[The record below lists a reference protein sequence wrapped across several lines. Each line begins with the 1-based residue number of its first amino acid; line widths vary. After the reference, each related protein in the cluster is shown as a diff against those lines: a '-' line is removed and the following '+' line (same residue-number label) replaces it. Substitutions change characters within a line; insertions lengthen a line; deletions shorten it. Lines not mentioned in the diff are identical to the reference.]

1 MKMPEASSALPVV
14 LVVDDEPDILENLS
28 EWLNESGYTTLTAAN
43 GNEAL
48 AIAKRQ
54 NVDVVVTDLNMP
66 RLSGLH
72 LLTLIKEVNADIEVI
87 FLTGQGTL
95 NDAVEALRQGKAFDF
110 FTKPLQDLETL
121 NLSIEKALL
130 KKNRALPH
138 EVPRPSTPAAT
149 PEMHDIARGLTSRDR
164 DLVQLLAQGYRAR
177 EIADKLSLSENTVRN
192 LLSQLYGKLKVADRT
207 QAALFCRE
215 PGFLALIG

>member
-1 MKMPEASSALPVV
+1 MSTAEGLASEPVV
-14 LVVDDEPDILENLS
+14 LVVDDEPDILDNLS
-28 EWLNESGYTTLTAAN
+28 EWLVGSGYKTVTAGN
-43 GNEAL
+43 GPEAL

-54 NVDVVVTDLNMP
+54 KVDVVVTDLNMP
-66 RLSGLH
+66 KLSGLH
-72 LLTLIKEVNADIEVI
+72 LMTLIKEVNPNIEVI

-95 NDAVEALRQGKAFDF
+95 TDAVTALRQGKAFDF
-110 FTKPLQDLETL
+110 FTKPLQDLEQL

-130 KKNRALPH
+130 KKNRSTGQAPAKPP
-138 EVPRPSTPAAT
+138 EPVSTPY
-149 PEMHDIARGLTSRDR
+149 MHDIAKGLSPRDR
-164 DLVQLLAQGYRAR
+164 ELVLLLAQGFRAR

-192 LLSQLYGKLKVADRT
+192 LLSQLYGKLKVTDRT